1 MLVPAD
7 AQLIDTLA
15 VFGAEAEYREMD
27 LEDERD
33 EEPDDPEAR
42 ERFTRARQL
51 PGVTHNGITI
61 GRYDISKDWDELR
74 RMERAVARSSG
85 RR

>member
-7 AQLIDTLA
+7 PQLIDTLA
-15 VFGAEAEYREMD
+15 VFGAGAEDREMD

-51 PGVTHNGITI
+51 PGVTHNGIT

-74 RMERAVARSSG
+74 RMERAVARSSA